1 MEIIKTNIEDVLIL
15 KPKVHGDN
23 RGYFLESFS
32 EREFATLVKDIRFV
46 QENESRSI
54 RNVIRGL
61 HYQKGRDSQSKLVRV
76 VKGRVLDVVVDIRK
90 GSPTFGK
97 YVSVELSDANHLQL
111 FVPKGFAHGFAV
123 LSEDVV
129 LQYKC
134 DEYYA
139 PQSEAAIAWND
150 PEIGIDW
157 GVPADQAVLSEK
169 DMHNPMLKDAQYLF
183 DYSTDLYLKD

>member
-32 EREFATLVKDIRFV
+32 DKEFSTLVREICFV

>member
-32 EREFATLVKDIRFV
+32 DKEFSTLVREIRFV